1 MSEVT
6 EQAAPETPAAQP
18 EPKDESA
25 PPVKDETDW
34 KAEARKWEDRAKA
47 NNAAAKD
54 AERQRLAAMNESDR
68 ALSEAESKGRTAAVQ
83 EYGKRLARSEF
94 DSAAARRN
102 PDVDTRGVLE
112 FVDLTRF
119 VGDDGEPD
127 AKAIK
132 AAVERLVPAPV
143 SGPPQFDGGART
155 TPAPS
160 QGMNDFIRQAAGR
173 A

>member
-1 MSEVT
+1 MT
-6 EQAAPETPAAQP
+6 EAPAAPAPEQPAAQP
-18 EPKDESA
+18 EQA
-25 PPVKDETDW
+25 APVKDETDW
-34 KAEARKWEDRAKA
+34 KAESRKWEQRAKD

-68 ALSEAESKGRTAAVQ
+68 ALSEAESKGRTAAAQ

-94 DSAAARRN
+94 DAAAGRRN
-102 PDVDTRGVLE
+102 PDVDIAAVLE
-112 FVDLTRF
+112 FVDLGRF

-143 SGPPQFDGGART
+143 NGPPQFDGGART
-155 TPAPS
+155 TPPPS
-160 QGMNDFIRQAAGR
+160 QGMNELLRQAAGR